1 MGLTRVHNTSD
12 MVESRH
18 YCIVVPTC
26 PYPSGVKTGELVH
39 TRQSQD
45 GVWWRYIEGR
55 FYDRTTTPECSEDR
69 TAVPTMVKME
79 SELYTRGTTFHTHIF
94 ERLQSWVTKPIN
106 TVHYLRKYR
115 IFFFFFVQNSS
126 IGQQL
131 SQHSQHHTPS
141 MELHYTNSCQQ
152 LSAHIYST
160 HVLNFR
166 VGPKAPQPF
175 IYPFVYQPTY
185 MHNIRAHLCMRPSKQ
200 GEWGG

>member
-55 FYDRTTTPECSEDR
+55 FWQNNHTRVQWRQNSCADHGENGKW
-69 TAVPTMVKME
+69 A
-79 SELYTRGTTFHTHIF
+79 LYTWDHVSHTHIWKTAKLSDKTHKHCPLL
-94 ERLQSWVTKPIN
+94 EKIQN
-106 TVHYLRKYR
+106 
-115 IFFFFFVQNSS
+115 FFFIFVRNSS

-185 MHNIRAHLCMRPSKQ
+185 MHNNWAHLCMRPNKQ